1 MTRKALRI
9 LYVDDYP
16 PDRALVR
23 AALVD
28 AWEDVDLI
36 EAASR
41 DDFYELLPAGNF
53 DLVLSDFNIMGF
65 SGLHVLEAVQ
75 KRLPGTPV
83 IIVTGTGSEEIAA
96 EAIKR
101 GAADYVIKSP
111 QYIRR
116 LPHTIETALAQKGL
130 REERARAE
138 LALCESQR
146 MLSTLMGNLPGMVYR
161 CLHNTKWTMLFVSE
175 GCLDL
180 TGYRPQALV
189 GDLQISYAE
198 LIHPD
203 DRQRVWEHVQAAAV
217 EKRHFEVIYRL
228 ITASGA
234 ERWVWS
240 KGSSIE
246 VAPSQPMVVEG
257 FISDISELKRAEQSL
272 QRNAHELQTV
282 FETVPIPLMVFDSAK
297 QLRRLNRAAEELS
310 GLKEAEALEKSIGE
324 VLGCIHRFDSPQGCN
339 FGPGCEICE
348 IRTAVVKTFETR
360 KQISGVEA
368 QYHTNAKNKQQSL
381 IIRFSIGYFE
391 SHKEGHVVIALE
403 DITEMKRAE
412 QELQRRGDELQMLA
426 MRVVE
431 TEEAERR
438 RLAREL
444 HDQVGQSLAV
454 LAFNLNILKGENI
467 QSISSER
474 MSHLEASI
482 DMVSEITRG
491 IRSVM
496 DDLRPSILDDYGL
509 FAAIS
514 WYADR
519 YRAQT
524 GTPVSVMGTTLEP
537 RLPATVE
544 NAFFRI
550 VQESLTNITRHAEA
564 TQVEIKL
571 LNGDREILLSI
582 ADNGLGFTLPSAA
595 GAVEQRGWGVVN
607 MRERADSVGARFMI
621 DSQKGH
627 GTTARVARAKET
639 A

>member
-1 MTRKALRI
+1 MTKKTLRI
-9 LYVDDYP
+9 LYIDDYP
-16 PDRALVR
+16 LDRALVR
-23 AALVD
+23 DALVA
-28 AWEDVDLI
+28 AWEDVELV

-41 DDFYELLPAGNF
+41 DDFNELLPVGNF
-53 DLVLSDFNIMGF
+53 DLVLSDFNILGF
-65 SGLHVLEAVQ
+65 TGLHVLEAVQ

-111 QYIRR
+111 QHIRR
-116 LPHTIETALAQKGL
+116 LPHTIETALAQKNL
-130 REERARAE
+130 REERVRAE
-138 LALCESQR
+138 MALRESQR

-161 CLHNTKWTMLFVSE
+161 CLNNTKWTMLFVSE

-189 GDLQISYAE
+189 GDLQISYSD

-217 EKRHFEVIYRL
+217 EKRPFEIVYRL

-246 VAPSQPMVVEG
+246 IAPSQPMVVEG
-257 FISDISELKRAEQSL
+257 FITDISELKRAEQSL

-282 FETVPIPLMVFDSAK
+282 FDTVPIPLMVFDSGQ
-297 QLRRLNRAAEELS
+297 QLRRLNHAAEELS

-324 VLGCIHRFDSPQGCN
+324 VLGCAYRFDSPQGCN
-339 FGPGCEICE
+339 FGPSCEMCE
-348 IRTAVVKTFETR
+348 IRATVAETLETR
-360 KQISGVEA
+360 QQISGVEA
-368 QYHTNAKNKQQSL
+368 QYHINVRKKTQSL
-381 IIRFSIGYFE
+381 TIRFSTGYFE
-391 SHKEGHVVIALE
+391 SYEKGHIVIALE

-412 QELQRRGDELQMLA
+412 QELQRRGDELQMLTI
-426 MRVVE
+426 RVAE

-467 QSISSER
+467 QNISDDSLA
-474 MSHLEASI
+474 HLEASI
-482 DMVSEITRG
+482 GMVSEITQG

-519 YRAQT
+519 YRTQT
-524 GTPVSVMGTTLEP
+524 GIPVRVMGATLEP
-537 RLPATVE
+537 RLPITVE

-564 TQVEIKL
+564 TQIEIKL
-571 LNGDREILLSI
+571 LDGDSEILLSI
-582 ADNGLGFTLPSAA
+582 ADNGVGFIMPSAS
-595 GAVEQRGWGVVN
+595 GAVERRGWGVVN
-607 MRERADSVGARFMI
+607 MRERADSVGARLMI

-627 GTTARVARAKET
+627 GTTIRVARAKET